1 MIVFTGSLARLRNF
15 ETQKKVLK
23 TLEFFPACN
32 TINNFDYYSNFSL
45 NRSYTN
51 QKYLN
56 AEETRNWL
64 GKLGCNVSHQ
74 MMYDSFLK
82 TNADWCLVTEDDCVI
97 KNYCEN
103 KINQVLEIC
112 KQNNSNFVQLYT
124 NPGFR
129 KLQEKEKKVGNGIYN
144 MIPQWHTIAYM
155 ISRKGIE
162 ILKKNYPMDEN
173 IDKFLSSQIKN
184 LNSLCWINNMFLNG
198 GEVPDVKPTY
208 INGQEVWLRSN
219 EGGDL
224 SSLIWHDQ

>member
-1 MIVFTGSLARLRNF
+1 MKVKAYMIVFTGSLARLRNF

-51 QKYLN
+51 EKYLN

-82 TNADWCLVTEDDCVI
+82 TDADWCLVTEDDCVI

-129 KLQEKEKKVGNGIYN
+129 KLQEKNTDFFIFGHRHLPINF
-144 MIPQWHTIAYM
+144 
-155 ISRKGIE
+155 
-162 ILKKNYPMDEN
+162 D
-173 IDKFLSSQIKN
+173 LS
-184 LNSLCWINNMFLNG
+184 
-198 GEVPDVKPTY
+198 DTVKY
-208 INGQEVWLRSN
+208 INL
-219 EGGDL
+219 GDWISYYTYAEFDGETTAL
-224 SSLIWHDQ
+224 KSF